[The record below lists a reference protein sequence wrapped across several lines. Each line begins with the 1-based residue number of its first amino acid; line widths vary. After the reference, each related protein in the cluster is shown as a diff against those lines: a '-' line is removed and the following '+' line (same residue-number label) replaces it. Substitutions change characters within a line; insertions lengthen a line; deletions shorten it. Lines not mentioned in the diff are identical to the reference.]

1 MKRQEIIKLLQ
12 NIYENLVKTGSTLHQ
27 LNKKKIPRLQ
37 GYITL
42 LGKGPEH
49 MVMKDMAF
57 VEDRLLHARAELLM
71 VEKKIGR
78 ELKKLL
84 KEANGED
91 NKPDR
96 AKG

>member
-1 MKRQEIIKLLQ
+1 MSQEEHIKILRD
-12 NIYENLVKTGSTLHQ
+12 IYENLVKIGSTLHL

-37 GYITL
+37 GYIAL

-57 VEDRLLHARAELLM
+57 VEDRLLNARKDLLM
-71 VEKKIGR
+71 VEKRVGR
-78 ELKKLL
+78 ELEKLVG
-84 KEANGED
+84 ETNGN

-96 AKG
+96 VKG